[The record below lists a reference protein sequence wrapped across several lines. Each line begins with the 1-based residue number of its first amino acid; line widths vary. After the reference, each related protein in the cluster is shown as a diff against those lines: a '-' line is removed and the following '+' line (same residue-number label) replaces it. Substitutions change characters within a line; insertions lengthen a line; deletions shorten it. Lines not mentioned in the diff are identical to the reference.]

1 MRAGRT
7 FTESAHH
14 RARRW
19 DVLVLGGALPGL
31 VAAVRLGMA
40 RLRVLIVE
48 EETAAR
54 APELSRDP
62 FSLPSTGS
70 DTLVG
75 DCLQALGI
83 SMTDR
88 REFEVDPIAYQ
99 VLLPEARVEVGGTA
113 STAEELVAWGLAK
126 PEAAREIARALEA
139 ASEAEGEAMRGATL
153 VRRGVHRSLPR
164 GAAARRSLRHPR
176 GLPDCLAHPP
186 PELTSF
192 LEAQVHA
199 LSGLGEGT
207 PSPEARARLLG
218 MGLSG
223 GAIFKQ
229 AGASLRAL
237 LRRRVE
243 KLHGEFR
250 TIGCPFDLV
259 DLGDHPGIARIGPED
274 FWLGRALVL
283 NAPGPLLARALHAWD
298 REPPDFLKG
307 PAPRYRRLSLQ
318 LRAQREA
325 IPEGLHPR
333 AILVGDSSA
342 PITGANAMTL
352 AIHPSERGEIF
363 AEIVASAFVEDD
375 ATKLAECAAAV
386 EEGVWRLMPFS
397 QGRVSRLPQ
406 PARPL
411 WDDDAA
417 LPAPEAGDGWPGEVE
432 IRTPGRQP
440 VFRLRREAL
449 AGLGVEGDLLLGW
462 RAGDAIREELS

>member
-1 MRAGRT
+1 VRAGSVLA
-7 FTESAHH
+7 ESAHH

-19 DVLVLGGALPGL
+19 DVLVLGSSLPGL
-31 VAAVRLGMA
+31 VAAIRLGMA

-54 APELSRDP
+54 APQLSRDP
-62 FSLPSTGS
+62 FFLPSTGS
-70 DTLVG
+70 ETIVG

-88 REFEVDPIAYQ
+88 REFEVDPTAYQ

-126 PEAAREIARALEA
+126 PEAAREIVRALEA
-139 ASEAEGEAMRGATL
+139 ASEAEGEAMRGTTI
-153 VRRGVHRSLPR
+153 VRRGVHRGLPR
-164 GAAARRSLRHPR
+164 GAVARRSFRHPR
-176 GLPDCLAHPP
+176 GLPDRLAHPP
-186 PELTSF
+186 PELSPF

-199 LSGLGEGT
+199 LSGLGQWT

-218 MGLSG
+218 VGLSG
-223 GAIFKQ
+223 GAVFKR

-243 KLHGEFR
+243 SLHGEFR
-250 TIGCPFDLV
+250 TIGCPFELIE
-259 DLGDHPGIARIGPED
+259 LGDHPGIARIGPDD
-274 FWLGRALVL
+274 FWLGRALVV
-283 NAPGPLLARALHAWD
+283 NAPGSELARALQAWD
-298 REPPDFLKG
+298 REPPAFLEG
-307 PAPRYRRLSLQ
+307 PAPRHRRLSLQ
-318 LRAQREA
+318 LRAQRDA
-325 IPEGLHPR
+325 IPEGLFRR
-333 AILVGDSSA
+333 AILVGDPSA

-352 AIHPSERGEIF
+352 AIHPSERGELF
-363 AEIVASAFVEDD
+363 SEVVASACVEDD
-375 ATKLAECAAAV
+375 ATKLAECAAAI

-397 QGRVSRLPQ
+397 QGRVSRLSQ

-411 WDDDAA
+411 WDDEAA
-417 LPAPEAGDGWPGEVE
+417 LPAPQAGDGWPGEVE
-432 IRTPGRQP
+432 IRTPGRRP